1 MNAVSKSKG
10 KKKSG
15 LRIALMVLSVCL
27 LLIVTA
33 TGMLWYTWH
42 NGLQMQLLGDMR
54 ITQEYKEDFTD
65 PGTAASFNGFFYD
78 EPSVPVTVEG
88 TVNTG
93 KLGEYTLTYSS
104 EYVLDLYFFTLTCQ
118 ASQTRTVV
126 VADTQVPEI
135 QLITDPDYFT
145 LPGGAYVEEG
155 YRAVDNH
162 DGDITAAVVRTE
174 TQNQVT
180 YKVTDSSGNTAEVT
194 RTIEYTDPIAPEVT
208 LLGAPHIMIQLNK
221 PYEEAGY
228 TATDNCDGDLT
239 QQVVVSGE
247 VDTGKEGIY
256 TITYSVQDAF
266 GNTGTAQRT
275 IFVSKVPVVPGLP
288 HTQYED
294 PLPSNGKVIY
304 MTFDDGP
311 SEYTPKLLDI
321 LQKYNVKATFFVVY
335 SGNQEMLKRMAD
347 EGHTVANHSAT
358 HNYAQIYSSTA
369 AYWNDL
375 HISQARIE
383 AATGIR
389 SMIVRFPGGSSNSV
403 SIEYCPGIMTELTR
417 DLVNNGYR
425 YFDWHVSSKDAGV
438 AKTRDEVYYYSVSGI
453 AEREESYTVLLQH
466 DITSFSVEAA
476 EMIIQWGIANGY
488 SFEALT
494 MDSPYCQHRVIN

>member
-1 MNAVSKSKG
+1 MREEKG
-10 KKKSG
+10 KTKKKG
-15 LRIALMVLSVCL
+15 LLIGLTIALGILL

-33 TGMLWYTWH
+33 TGMLWYTYE
-42 NGLQMQLLGDMR
+42 NGLQLQLLGDVSV
-54 ITQEYKEDFTD
+54 TQEYGEPFAD
-65 PGTAASFNGFFYD
+65 PGTSASFNGFFYD
-78 EPSVPVTVEG
+78 EPTVPVMVEG

-93 KLGEYTLTYSS
+93 KLGGYELTYSA
-104 EYVLDLYFFTLTCQ
+104 EYVLDLYFFALNCQ
-118 ASQTRTVV
+118 VSQTRTVV
-126 VADTQVPEI
+126 VVDTKAPEI
-135 QLITDPDYFT
+135 QLITNPDYYT
-145 LPGGAYVEEG
+145 LPGDTYEEEG
-155 YRAVDNH
+155 YVAIDNH
-162 DGDITAAVVRTE
+162 DGDITDTVVRTE
-174 TQNQVT
+174 TQGQVT
-180 YKVTDSSGNTAEVT
+180 YQVTDSSGNTTQAI
-194 RTIEYTDPIAPEVT
+194 RKIEYTDPIAPEVT
-208 LLGAPHIMIQLNK
+208 LLGAPHIMLQVGTS
-221 PYEEAGY
+221 YQEQGA
-228 TATDNCDGDLT
+228 TALDNCDGDLT
-239 QQVVVSGE
+239 AQVAISGE

-256 TITYSVQDAF
+256 TVTYSVQDSF

-311 SEYTPKLLDI
+311 TEHTPKLLDI
-321 LQKYNVKATFFVVY
+321 LKKYNVKATFFVVY
-335 SGNQEMLKRMAD
+335 SGNQEMLKRMVE

-358 HNYAQIYSSTA
+358 HNYALIYSSTA

-403 SIEYCPGIMTELTR
+403 SKEYCPGIMTELTR

-438 AKTRDEVYYYSVSGI
+438 AHTRDEVYYYSVSGI
-453 AEREESYTVLLQH
+453 AERKESYTVLLQH

-488 SFEALT
+488 TFEPLT
-494 MDSPYCQHRVIN
+494 MESPYCQHRVLN

>member
-1 MNAVSKSKG
+1 MSKKNG
-10 KKKSG
+10 KTKKNG
-15 LRIALMVLSVCL
+15 LLVALVTVLSICL
-27 LLIVTA
+27 LAITA
-33 TGMLWYTWH
+33 ATVMLWYTCQ
-42 NGLQMQLLGDMR
+42 NGLQLHLVGDTR
-54 ITQEYKEDFTD
+54 ITQEYKEPYTD
-65 PGTAASFNGFFYD
+65 PGTVASFNGFFYD
-78 EPSVPVTVEG
+78 EPSVPVTVKG
-88 TVNTG
+88 TVNTD
-93 KLGEYTLTYSS
+93 KLGGYALTYSS
-104 EYVLDLYFFTLTCQ
+104 EYVLDLYFFSLKCQ

-126 VADTQVPEI
+126 VVDTQAPEI
-135 QLITDPDYFT
+135 QLRTDPDYYT
-145 LPGGAYVEEG
+145 LPGGTYVEEG
-155 YRAVDNH
+155 FTAVDNH
-162 DGDITAAVVRTE
+162 DGDITDAVVRTQTE
-174 TQNQVT
+174 DQVI

-194 RTIEYTDPIAPEVT
+194 RKIDYTDPIAPEVT
-208 LLGAPHIMIQLNK
+208 LLGAPHIMLQVGTS
-221 PYEEAGY
+221 YQEQGA
-228 TATDNCDGDLT
+228 TALDNCDGDLT
-239 QQVVVSGE
+239 QQVTVSGE

-256 TITYSVQDAF
+256 TVSYSVQDSF
-266 GNTGTAQRT
+266 GNIGTAQRT
-275 IFVSKVPVVPGLP
+275 IFVSKVPVVPGRP

-311 SEYTPKLLDI
+311 SEHTPKLLDI
-321 LQKYNVKATFFVVY
+321 LKKYNVKATFFVVY
-335 SGNQEMLKRMAD
+335 SGNQEMLKRMAE

-403 SIEYCPGIMTELTR
+403 SKEYCPGIMTELTR

-438 AKTRDEVYYYSVSGI
+438 AHTRDEVYYYSVSGI

-488 SFEALT
+488 TFEPLT
-494 MDSPYCQHRVIN
+494 MESPYCQHRVLN

>member
-1 MNAVSKSKG
+1 MSKTNG
-10 KKKSG
+10 KKNG
-15 LRIALMVLSVCL
+15 LLVALLIILSICL
-27 LLIVTA
+27 LVMVA
-33 TGMLWYTWH
+33 AAGMLWYTWH
-42 NGLQMQLLGDMR
+42 DGLQLQLVGDNR
-54 ITQEYKEDFTD
+54 ITQEYRESFED

-78 EPSVPVTVEG
+78 EPSVPVTVAGAVDTE
-88 TVNTG
+88 
-93 KLGEYTLTYSS
+93 KLGSYQLTYSA
-104 EYVLDLYFFTLTCQ
+104 EYVLDLYFFTLDCRATQ
-118 ASQTRTVV
+118 SRTVV
-126 VADTQVPEI
+126 VVDTQAPEI
-135 QLITDPDYFT
+135 ELLTNPDYYT
-145 LPGGAYVEEG
+145 LPGGTYVEEG
-155 YRAVDNH
+155 YCAVDNH
-162 DGDITAAVVRTE
+162 DGDITGAVIRTQ
-174 TQNQVT
+174 TGDQVT
-180 YKVTDSSGNTAEVT
+180 YKVTDASGNTTEVT
-194 RTIEYTDPIAPEVT
+194 RKIEYTDPIAPEVT
-208 LLGAPHIMIQLNK
+208 LLGAPHIMLRLNT

-228 TATDNCDGDLT
+228 TAADNCDGDLT
-239 QQVVVSGE
+239 QQVVISGE

-275 IFVSKVPVVPGLP
+275 IFVSKMPVVPGRP

-294 PLPSNGKVIY
+294 PLPNNGKVIY

-311 SEYTPKLLDI
+311 TEHTPKLLDI
-321 LQKYNVKATFFVVY
+321 LKKYNVKATFFVVY
-335 SGNQEMLKRMAD
+335 SGNKEMLKRMAE

-358 HNYAQIYSSTA
+358 HNYALIYSSKE

-403 SIEYCPGIMTELTR
+403 SKEYTPGIMTELTR
-417 DLVNNGYR
+417 ELINSGYR
-425 YFDWHVSSKDAGV
+425 YFDWHVSSKDAGG
-438 AKTRDEVYYYSVSGI
+438 AHTRDEVYYYSVSGI
-453 AEREESYTVLLQH
+453 AQRKESYTVLLQH

-494 MDSPYCQHRVIN
+494 MESPYCQHRVLN